1 MWVFLGEKSMLK
13 TLIFLKDFIP
23 STVLDN
29 ATISEKFAD
38 ILKFIA
44 WLLGLIPRNRSL
56 SLSVIVHCA
65 AIIVYQS
72 CNFQWNLFWRHGFLF
87 NSEIYCTSRC
97 KDVSDNN
104 L

>member
-1 MWVFLGEKSMLK
+1 MGVVNNVFWGKKSMLK

-44 WLLGLIPRNRSL
+44 
-56 SLSVIVHCA
+56 
-65 AIIVYQS
+65 
-72 CNFQWNLFWRHGFLF
+72 
-87 NSEIYCTSRC
+87 
-97 KDVSDNN
+97 
-104 L
+104 